1 VIADATCQACAVKR
15 RDVLALVTLVVLA
28 GGLAV
33 GATYAA
39 RAAGNDSGSG
49 PVTITSVQTETVTT
63 TMPASPTAPV
73 TMTVTKT
80 VTKTPNHGA
89 PATKFGN
96 GTFEVGFDVASG
108 RYRTQGPAQGVRAG
122 CVWKRTEPGGGVIAQ
137 GTAFG
142 PLSINVHDGELMTA
156 TGCQQWSKG

>member
-1 VIADATCQACAVKR
+1 MNR
-15 RDVLALVTLVVLA
+15 RDALALLTLVVLA

-39 RAAGNDSGSG
+39 RAAGNDDGGGS

-63 TMPASPTAPV
+63 TMPASPSAPI
-73 TMTVTKT
+73 TETVTQT

-96 GTFEVGFDVASG
+96 GTFEVGFDVKSG
-108 RYRTQGPAQGVRAG
+108 RYHTGGPAQGVRNG
-122 CVWKRTEPGGGVIAQ
+122 CVWKRTQPGGGVIAQ

-142 PLSINVHDGELMTA
+142 PLTINTHDGELMTA
-156 TGCQQWSKG
+156 TGCQQWVRG